1 MLMQTPLLIK
11 IKTSVMK
18 NNVVGSAYV
27 IIAIMSLFLG
37 LTFGILG
44 GLQYAFPDFLKLD
57 FSFQKIRP
65 LHTYLS
71 VNWIFCAATGIIYY
85 YLPEVSRRKIF
96 STVLGKIQAGLQ
108 VLILVVVCVFF
119 ILGKFS
125 GREYLEFPPYMVAII
140 VLAWVM
146 FMLNVFITL
155 KANYKT
161 APVYIYS
168 WTTGLVFFLLTILE
182 AQLWQLPF
190 FNNNIIRDVTVQWK
204 AMGAFVGS
212 WNALVYGTAMYAME
226 RISGDKSINRSKK
239 AFFFYFLGL
248 TNLMFNWGH
257 HTYIVPA
264 SPWIKTIS
272 YVISMTELLILA
284 NIIWGFRQSYIKAN
298 YQNNKLS
305 FKFLTYAEMWIL
317 LNLILSIS
325 ISVPYINQFTHGTH
339 ITVAHA
345 MGSTIGIN
353 TLLILASLTLIMDEI
368 NPKCLSLK
376 TYSRWVLTFN
386 TALFFFWFSLI
397 GMGLNK
403 IAGTLENKGFQQ
415 IMDELMPYFK
425 VFAASGGVLLVALV
439 AMLLPIL
446 KFAVQSLSEE
456 VVEDNFDGV
465 KVQTD
470 YK

>member
-1 MLMQTPLLIK
+1 
-11 IKTSVMK
+11 
-18 NNVVGSAYV
+18 
-27 IIAIMSLFLG
+27 
-37 LTFGILG
+37 
-44 GLQYAFPDFLKLD
+44 
-57 FSFQKIRP
+57 
-65 LHTYLS
+65 
-71 VNWIFCAATGIIYY
+71 
-85 YLPEVSRRKIF
+85 
-96 STVLGKIQAGLQ
+96 
-108 VLILVVVCVFF
+108 
-119 ILGKFS
+119 
-125 GREYLEFPPYMVAII
+125 
-140 VLAWVM
+140 
-146 FMLNVFITL
+146 
-155 KANYKT
+155 
-161 APVYIYS
+161 
-168 WTTGLVFFLLTILE
+168 
-182 AQLWQLPF
+182 
-190 FNNNIIRDVTVQWK
+190 
-204 AMGAFVGS
+204 
-212 WNALVYGTAMYAME
+212 
-226 RISGDKSINRSKK
+226 
-239 AFFFYFLGL
+239 
-248 TNLMFNWGH
+248 MFNWGH

-446 KFAVQSLSEE
+446 KFAVQSLTKEVEE
-456 VVEDNFDGV
+456 NNFENVEI
-465 KVQTD
+465 QPRI
-470 YK
+470 

>member
-1 MLMQTPLLIK
+1 MQTPLLIK

-155 KANYKT
+155 KPNYKT

-446 KFAVQSLSEE
+446 KFAVQSLTKEVEE
-456 VVEDNFDGV
+456 NNFENVEI
-465 KVQTD
+465 QPRI
-470 YK
+470 

>member
-1 MLMQTPLLIK
+1 
-11 IKTSVMK
+11 MK
-18 NNVVGSAYV
+18 NNFIGSAY
-27 IIAIMSLFLG
+27 IIVAIFSIFLG
-37 LTFGILG
+37 IFFGVLG
-44 GLQYAFPDFLKLD
+44 GLQYVFPQLSNFD

-85 YLPEVSRRKIF
+85 YLPQVSNRPIF
-96 STVLGKIQAGLQ
+96 STFLGKIQVALQ
-108 VLILVVVCVFF
+108 VIILVVVCVFF

-125 GREYLEFPPYMVAII
+125 GREYLEFPPFIIIII
-140 VLAWVM
+140 VIGWIL
-146 FMLNVFITL
+146 FMINFFLTL
-155 KANYKT
+155 RPNYKKM
-161 APVYIYS
+161 PVYIWS
-168 WTTGLVFFLLTILE
+168 WTTGIVFFLITILE

-190 FNNNIIRDVTVQWK
+190 FNNNIIKDVTVQWK

-226 RISGDKSINRSKK
+226 KISGDKSINLSKK

-264 SPWIKTIS
+264 SPWIKTVS

-284 NIIWGFRQSYIKAN
+284 NIIYGFRKSYIKAN

-317 LNLILSIS
+317 LNLILSIA
-325 ISVPYINQFTHGTH
+325 ISVPNINQYTHGTH

-353 TLLILASLTLIMDEI
+353 SLLILASLSLIIDEI
-368 NPKCLSLK
+368 NPQFLSIK
-376 TYSRWVLTFN
+376 KYSKWVSVFN
-386 TALFFFWFSLI
+386 IAMFFFWFALI

-403 IAGTLENKGFQQ
+403 IAGKIDNQSFQQ
-415 IMDELMPYFK
+415 TMDSLMPYFK
-425 VFAASGGVLLVALV
+425 VFAMSGLVLFISFI
-439 AMLLPIL
+439 AMLVPVL
-446 KFAVQSLSEE
+446 KFHLQLLRK
-456 VVEDNFDGV
+456 V
-465 KVQTD
+465 KTE
-470 YK
+470 

>member
-1 MLMQTPLLIK
+1 
-11 IKTSVMK
+11 MK
-18 NNVVGSAYV
+18 NSSVGNIYI
-27 IIAIMSLFLG
+27 IIAIISLFLG
-37 LTFGILG
+37 LSFGILG
-44 GLQYAFPDFLKLD
+44 GLQYAFPDFLRFD

-85 YLPEVSRRKIF
+85 FLPEVSKRKLF
-96 STVLGKIQAGLQ
+96 STFLGKVQAFLQ
-108 VLILVVVCVFF
+108 ILILVVVCVFF

-125 GREYLEFPPYMVAII
+125 GREYLEFPPYLVAII
-140 VLAWVM
+140 VFAWLL
-146 FMLNVFITL
+146 FMLNFFLTL
-155 KANYKT
+155 QPNYKV
-161 APVYIYS
+161 APVYIWS

-182 AQLWQLPF
+182 AQLWNLPY

-212 WNALVYGTAMYAME
+212 WNALVYGTAMFAME
-226 RISGDKSINRSKK
+226 KISGDKTINLSKK

-257 HTYIVPA
+257 HTYVVPA
-264 SPWIKTIS
+264 SPWVKTIS
-272 YVISMTELLILA
+272 YAISMTELLILA
-284 NIIWGFRQSYIKAN
+284 NIIYGFRKSYLKAN
-298 YQNNKLS
+298 FQNNTLS

-353 TLLILASLTLIMDEI
+353 TLLILASLTLIMDEVS
-368 NPKCLSLK
+368 PGLLRVKQ
-376 TYSRWVLTFN
+376 YSKSIFIFN
-386 TALFFFWFSLI
+386 AALFFFWFSLI

-403 IAGTLENKGFQQ
+403 ISGKIENQEFQQ
-415 IMDELMPYFK
+415 IMKGLMPYFK
-425 VFAASGGVLLVALV
+425 VFAASGGLLLVALV
-439 AMLLPIL
+439 IMLLPIL
-446 KFAVQSLSEE
+446 RFAFQNLAKRDS
-456 VVEDNFDGV
+456 
-465 KVQTD
+465 TD
-470 YK
+470 

>member
-1 MLMQTPLLIK
+1 
-11 IKTSVMK
+11 MK

-439 AMLLPIL
+439 AMLLSIL

>member
-1 MLMQTPLLIK
+1 
-11 IKTSVMK
+11 MK
-18 NNVVGSAYV
+18 NNTIGSAYF
-27 IIAIMSLFLG
+27 IIAILSLFLG

-44 GLQYAFPDFLKLD
+44 GLQYAFPEFLKLD
-57 FSFQKIRP
+57 LSFQKIRP

-85 YLPEVSRRKIF
+85 YLPEVSKRKIF
-96 STVLGKIQAGLQ
+96 STTLGKVQAVLQ
-108 VLILVVVCVFF
+108 LLILFVVCVFF
-119 ILGKFS
+119 LMGKFS
-125 GREYLEFPPYMVAII
+125 GREYLEFPPYMVGLI
-140 VLAWVM
+140 VFTWIL
-146 FMLNVFITL
+146 FMVNVFATL
-155 KANYKT
+155 RPNFKI
-161 APVYIYS
+161 APVYFWS

-182 AQLWQLPF
+182 AQLWNLPY

-226 RISGDKSINRSKK
+226 RISGDKSINLSKK

-264 SPWIKTIS
+264 SPWVKTVS

-284 NIIWGFRQSYIKAN
+284 NIIYGFRKSYLKAN
-298 YQNNKLS
+298 YTNNKLS

-353 TLLILASLTLIMDEI
+353 TLLILASFTLVIDAVQPGFLNI
-368 NPKCLSLK
+368 RR
-376 TYSRWVLTFN
+376 YGRWIFTFN
-386 TALFFFWFSLI
+386 FALFFFWFSLI

-403 IAGTLENKGFQQ
+403 IAGKQDNVGFQQ
-415 IMDELMPYFK
+415 IMDGLMPYFK

-439 AMLLPIL
+439 AMLWPVLRFSVAQLRAL
-446 KFAVQSLSEE
+446 KGFEESSMSLEKKAS
-456 VVEDNFDGV
+456 
-465 KVQTD
+465 
-470 YK
+470 

>member
-1 MLMQTPLLIK
+1 
-11 IKTSVMK
+11 MK

-155 KANYKT
+155 KPNYKT

>member
-155 KANYKT
+155 KPNYKT

-446 KFAVQSLSEE
+446 KFAVQSLTKEVEE
-456 VVEDNFDGV
+456 NNFENVEI
-465 KVQTD
+465 QPRI
-470 YK
+470 

>member
-1 MLMQTPLLIK
+1 MLMPTPLLIK

-155 KANYKT
+155 KPNYKT

-446 KFAVQSLSEE
+446 KFAVQSLTKEVEE
-456 VVEDNFDGV
+456 NNFENVEI
-465 KVQTD
+465 QPRI
-470 YK
+470 

>member
-1 MLMQTPLLIK
+1 
-11 IKTSVMK
+11 MK

-155 KANYKT
+155 KPNYKT

-446 KFAVQSLSEE
+446 KFAVQSLTKEVEE
-456 VVEDNFDGV
+456 NNFENVEI
-465 KVQTD
+465 QPRI
-470 YK
+470 

>member
-1 MLMQTPLLIK
+1 
-11 IKTSVMK
+11 MK

-155 KANYKT
+155 KPNYKT

-204 AMGAFVGS
+204 AID
-212 WNALVYGTAMYAME
+212 
-226 RISGDKSINRSKK
+226 RKS
-239 AFFFYFLGL
+239 
-248 TNLMFNWGH
+248 
-257 HTYIVPA
+257 
-264 SPWIKTIS
+264 
-272 YVISMTELLILA
+272 
-284 NIIWGFRQSYIKAN
+284 
-298 YQNNKLS
+298 
-305 FKFLTYAEMWIL
+305 
-317 LNLILSIS
+317 
-325 ISVPYINQFTHGTH
+325 
-339 ITVAHA
+339 
-345 MGSTIGIN
+345 
-353 TLLILASLTLIMDEI
+353 
-368 NPKCLSLK
+368 
-376 TYSRWVLTFN
+376 
-386 TALFFFWFSLI
+386 
-397 GMGLNK
+397 
-403 IAGTLENKGFQQ
+403 
-415 IMDELMPYFK
+415 
-425 VFAASGGVLLVALV
+425 
-439 AMLLPIL
+439 
-446 KFAVQSLSEE
+446 
-456 VVEDNFDGV
+456 VV
-465 KVQTD
+465 
-470 YK
+470 

>member
-1 MLMQTPLLIK
+1 
-11 IKTSVMK
+11 MK
-18 NNVVGSAYV
+18 NNILGNAYI
-27 IIAIMSLFLG
+27 IIAILSLFLG
-37 LTFGILG
+37 LSFGILG
-44 GLQYAFPDFLKLD
+44 GLQYAFPDFLKVDL
-57 FSFQKIRP
+57 SFQKIRP

-85 YLPEVSRRKIF
+85 YLPEVSKRKIF
-96 STVLGKIQAGLQ
+96 SGFLGKLQ
-108 VLILVVVCVFF
+108 VVLQVFILCIVCVFF
-119 ILGKFS
+119 LMGKFS

-140 VLAWVM
+140 VLAWIL
-146 FMLNVFITL
+146 FMINVFMTL
-155 KANYKT
+155 KPNYKT
-161 APVYIYS
+161 VPVYIWS

-182 AQLWQLPF
+182 AQLWNLPY

-226 RISGDKSINRSKK
+226 RISGDKSINLSKK

-264 SPWIKTIS
+264 SPWVKTVS

-284 NIIWGFRQSYIKAN
+284 NIIYGFRQTYLKAKYDR
-298 YQNNKLS
+298 YQLS

-325 ISVPYINQFTHGTH
+325 ISIPAINQFTHGTH

-353 TLLILASLTLIMDEI
+353 TLLILASFTLIMDEVS
-368 NPKCLSLK
+368 PGKLK
-376 TYSRWVLTFN
+376 VSNYSRWIFAFN

-403 IAGTLENKGFQQ
+403 IAGTLDNVGFQT
-415 IMDELMPYFK
+415 IMEGLMPYFK
-425 VFAASGGVLLVALV
+425 VFAASGAVLLVALV
-439 AMLLPIL
+439 VMLLPIL
-446 KFAVQSLSEE
+446 KSCWANIKIINSR
-456 VVEDNFDGV
+456 DNFDENSEQELKR
-465 KVQTD
+465 KVS
-470 YK
+470 

>member
-1 MLMQTPLLIK
+1 MPTPLLIK

-155 KANYKT
+155 KPNYKT

-446 KFAVQSLSEE
+446 KFAVQSLTKEVEE
-456 VVEDNFDGV
+456 NNFENVEI
-465 KVQTD
+465 QPRI
-470 YK
+470 